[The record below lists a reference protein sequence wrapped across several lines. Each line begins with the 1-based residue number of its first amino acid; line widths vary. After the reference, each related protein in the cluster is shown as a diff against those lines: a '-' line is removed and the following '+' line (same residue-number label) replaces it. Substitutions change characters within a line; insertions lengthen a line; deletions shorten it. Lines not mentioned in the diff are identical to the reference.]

1 MEHMDRVIEFVK
13 EAKRTGAKVLV
24 HCFMGVN
31 RSATVAM
38 AVLVALEGITLRQAF
53 AHVQER
59 REIKL
64 RTGNQ
69 QKLAH

>member
-1 MEHMDRVIEFVK
+1 M
-13 EAKRTGAKVLV
+13 T
-24 HCFMGVN
+24 
-31 RSATVAM
+31 RSIYPATVAM
-38 AVLVALEGITLRQAF
+38 AVLVALEGMSLRQAF

-69 QKLAH
+69 QKLAHWEERRTGACTLPAWKD